1 MERRT
6 EDSRAQRHGQV
17 RNPLQEQDLWRR
29 CPLGKIPV
37 MAATSTAIR
46 LRQGLAGILLLGAF
60 GVALGLAS
68 GARLEPAD
76 FTFNNGSEV
85 QTLDPATIT
94 GVPEGRVV
102 RSLFEGLV
110 VKHPKTLVP
119 EPGMAESWTISE
131 DGLTYQ
137 FRIRDTARWSNG
149 DPVTAHDFEWS
160 WQRLLTPL
168 TGANYAEQL
177 FYVEGAHEYY
187 LSLAD
192 SDAPDLE
199 WSTVGIRAVDDST
212 LHVQLKS
219 PTAFFLDLCGFYP
232 LFPVNRGNIESAQRD
247 FPGTWKLEW
256 VRSDKIVTN
265 GPYVVES
272 RRVNDRIRLRKN
284 ELYWDADKVAFNS
297 IDVLAIEKETTMFNL
312 YHTGECDMVDHVDSK
327 VADILMQR
335 EDFNPAPYMGTYF
348 YRVNVTEPPY
358 DNVLLRRA
366 LNLSIPRK
374 TIVEE
379 IERMGQVPAYSLV
392 PPVLADYT
400 PVECDHEDLDRARAL
415 LAEAGYPDGKGLP
428 PVEIHYNSSDAHKS
442 IAEVI
447 GDTWRRE
454 LGVTVKLR
462 NEEWKVYLDTQNTLR
477 YQLSRSSWIGDYVDA
492 FTFLDMFV
500 SGRGNNKTGWANAEY
515 DALIQQATL
524 EPDNTKRVA
533 ILQSAERILMDQL
546 PILPIYYYVDKNIVA
561 PRLGGFEAN
570 ALDEHF
576 PKHWYWMDDA
586 ELAAKRE
593 HLPPGKKLV
602 DPHGPP
608 NGQYSPAEMRRRA
621 AAEGSNR

>member
-1 MERRT
+1 MERRR
-6 EDSRAQRHGQV
+6 EDSRAPRNGQV
-17 RNPLQEQDLWRR
+17 RNPLQEQDLWPSH
-29 CPLGKIPV
+29 PLGKIPV
-37 MAATSTAIR
+37 MAATPTAIR

-60 GVALGLAS
+60 GLALALAS

-76 FTFNNGSEV
+76 FTFNNGTEV

-102 RSLFEGLV
+102 RSVFEGLV

-119 EPGMAESWTISE
+119 MPGMAESWTISE
-131 DGLTYQ
+131 DGRTYV
-137 FRIRDTARWSNG
+137 FKIRADALWSNG
-149 DPVTAHDFEWS
+149 NPVTAHDFEWS
-160 WQRLLTPL
+160 WQRLLTPI

-187 LSLAD
+187 LSLAN
-192 SDAPDLE
+192 SETPDLE
-199 WSTVGIRAVDDST
+199 WSTVGIRALDDTT
-212 LHVQLKS
+212 LHIQLKS

-232 LFPVNRGNIESAQRD
+232 LFPVNRGNIEDAQRD
-247 FPGTWKLEW
+247 FPSTWKLEW

-284 ELYWDADKVAFNS
+284 ELYWDADNVAFNT

-312 YHTGECDMVDHVDSK
+312 YHTGGCDMIDRVDSK
-327 VADILMQR
+327 VADILMKR

-358 DNVLLRRA
+358 NDVRVRRA
-366 LNLSIPRK
+366 LNLTIPRK

-379 IERMGQVPAYSLV
+379 IERMGQIPAYSLV

-400 PVECDHEDLDRARAL
+400 PIECDHENLEEALRL
-415 LAEAGYPDGKGLP
+415 LAEAGFPKGQGLP

-447 GDTWRRE
+447 GDTWRRD
-454 LGVTVKLR
+454 LGITVKLR

-477 YQLSRSSWIGDYVDA
+477 YQLSRSAWIGDYVDA

-500 SGRGNNKTGWANAEY
+500 TGRGNNKTGWSNLEY
-515 DALIQQATL
+515 DALVKAAT
-524 EPDNTKRVA
+524 EEADKTKRIE
-533 ILQSAERILMDQL
+533 ILQSAERILMDEL

-561 PRLGGFEAN
+561 PRLGGFEPN

-586 ELAAKRE
+586 ELAAKRAQ
-593 HLPPGKKLV
+593 LPTGKELV
-602 DPHGPP
+602 DPHGPSA
-608 NGQYSPAEMRRRA
+608 GQYSPAENRRRA
-621 AAEGSNR
+621 AAKGNDE